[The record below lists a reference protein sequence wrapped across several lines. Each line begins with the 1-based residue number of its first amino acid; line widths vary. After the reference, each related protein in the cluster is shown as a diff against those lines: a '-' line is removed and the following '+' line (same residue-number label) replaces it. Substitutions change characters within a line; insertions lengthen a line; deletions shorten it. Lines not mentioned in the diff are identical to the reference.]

1 MDEQGEIE
9 MLGLENESS
18 GEYIRFKP
26 SVNAWYVDGEEIT
39 LKGMSIDP
47 DSLKTG
53 WGLIQEGEAPQWS
66 WDEQVGVK
74 APRPDGDYKRGFS
87 VMVHLKDHGWREWSS
102 NGAGVN
108 KGISA
113 IWPEIHKSAPANKG
127 KMAGVKYTG
136 STADTSGKGA
146 TRIPNFELVSWN
158 KVDAQEP
165 TPEPE
170 AAKSPAVEDDEP
182 LF

>member
-26 SVNAWYVDGEEIT
+26 SVNAWYVDGEEIA

-66 WDEQVGVK
+66 
-74 APRPDGDYKRGFS
+74 
-87 VMVHLKDHGWREWSS
+87 
-102 NGAGVN
+102 
-108 KGISA
+108 
-113 IWPEIHKSAPANKG
+113 
-127 KMAGVKYTG
+127 
-136 STADTSGKGA
+136 
-146 TRIPNFELVSWN
+146 
-158 KVDAQEP
+158 
-165 TPEPE
+165 
-170 AAKSPAVEDDEP
+170 
-182 LF
+182 